1 MRIFIAETF
10 FSLKVTHFNHSRTHS
25 RYTMT
30 PAQQSALVPFRDMSV
45 DLLRG
50 LAIAIM
56 VAANLIPFLLVPPA
70 PFWLRVI
77 ASVAAPLFIFLS
89 GMMVALSFNQKRYRF
104 SYFLLRG
111 GIVVLLGA
119 LLDLL
124 ARGMIPFLDFDVLY
138 LIGLSLPLAY
148 LFLHLD
154 LPKRMLVFLSI
165 IVVTPLA
172 QVFFGY
178 SGLPLSVPMIPV
190 LTGTALPAASE
201 ILRQFLIEG
210 WFPIF
215 PWLAV
220 ALLGAH
226 AGTFRWQDNT
236 IRSFADRD
244 LALLGGGALATGALF
259 WYLLPGPALTPY
271 GYVELFYPPTTEF
284 LLFITGL
291 IFCLFIAADWLVTT
305 RHTFKPL
312 QVLGQCS
319 LAIYVVHTIIIE
331 LLIRPLQLQVSLT
344 LYLAGSLTFIAAMIG
359 LATMIRSL
367 RLRLDKPPF
376 IVRILIGG

>member
-1 MRIFIAETF
+1 
-10 FSLKVTHFNHSRTHS
+10 
-25 RYTMT
+25 MT
-30 PAQQSALVPFRDMSV
+30 PAQASTVVPFRDLSV

-56 VAANLIPFLLVPPA
+56 VAANLIPFLLAPPA

-89 GMMVALSFNQKRYRF
+89 GMMVALSFRLKKHTF

-111 GIVVLLGA
+111 GFVILLGA

-124 ARGMIPFLDFDVLY
+124 TRGMVPFLDFDVLY
-138 LIGLSLPLAY
+138 LIGISLPLAY
-148 LFLHLD
+148 LFLNLD
-154 LPKRMLVFLSI
+154 LRKRVLVLLSVI
-165 IVVTPLA
+165 LLTPLA

-178 SGLPLSVPMIPV
+178 SGLPLSVPVIPV
-190 LTGTALPAASE
+190 LTGSALPSVTD
-201 ILRQFLIEG
+201 ILHQWFIEG

-226 AGTFRWQDNT
+226 AGTFRWQESG
-236 IRSFADRD
+236 IRSFADRQ
-244 LALLGGGALATGALF
+244 LVLLGGGVLVTGSALF
-259 WYLLPGPALTPY
+259 WYTLPGSPLTPH
-271 GYVELFYPPTTEF
+271 GYVELFYPPTLQF

-291 IFCLFIAADWLVTT
+291 IFCLFFSADWLVTT
-305 RHTFKPL
+305 RWHVWPL

-331 LLIRPLQLQVSLT
+331 LCIQPLQLQVPLP
-344 LYLAGSLTFIAAMIG
+344 LYLAGYFIFITLMIG
-359 LATMIRSL
+359 LACVIRSL
-367 RLRLDKPPF
+367 RLILKHPPF
-376 IVRILIGG
+376 FIRAFIGG

>member
-1 MRIFIAETF
+1 MIPVQPWT
-10 FSLKVTHFNHSRTHS
+10 V
-25 RYTMT
+25 
-30 PAQQSALVPFRDMSV
+30 VPFRDLSV

-56 VAANLIPFLLVPPA
+56 VGANLVPFLLAPPA

-89 GMMVALSFNQKRYRF
+89 GMMVALSFRLKKHSS
-104 SYFLLRG
+104 SYFLIRG
-111 GIVVLLGA
+111 GFVILLGA

-124 ARGMIPFLDFDVLY
+124 TRGMVPFLDFDVLY
-138 LIGLSLPLAY
+138 LIGLSLPFAY
-148 LFLHLD
+148 LFLNLD
-154 LPKRMLVFLSI
+154 LRKRVLVLLSI

-178 SGLPLSVPMIPV
+178 SGLPLAVPVMPV
-190 LTGTALPAASE
+190 LYGSALLSVTDV
-201 ILRQFLIEG
+201 LRQWLIEG

-226 AGTFRWQDNT
+226 AGTFRWKDSG
-236 IRSFADRD
+236 IRSFANRQ
-244 LALLGGGALATGALF
+244 LALLGGGVLVTGGVLF
-259 WYLLPGPALTPY
+259 WYVLPGSPLTPH

-291 IFCLFIAADWLVTT
+291 IFCLFFAADCLVTT
-305 RHTFKPL
+305 RWHIWPL
-312 QVLGQCS
+312 EVLGQCS
-319 LAIYVVHTIIIE
+319 LAIYIVHTIIIE
-331 LLIRPLQLQVSLT
+331 LCIQPLQLQVPLA
-344 LYLAGSLTFIAAMIG
+344 LYLAGYFIFITLMIG
-359 LATMIRSL
+359 LACLIRSL
-367 RLRLDKPPF
+367 RLRLDHPPF
-376 IVRILIGG
+376 IIRVLIGG

>member
-1 MRIFIAETF
+1 
-10 FSLKVTHFNHSRTHS
+10 
-25 RYTMT
+25 MT
-30 PAQQSALVPFRDMSV
+30 PSQQRTEAPFRDLSV

-56 VAANLIPFLLVPPA
+56 VAANLIPFLLIPPA

-89 GMMVALSFNQKRYRF
+89 GMMVALSFCSKKHPF
-104 SYFLLRG
+104 SYFLIRG
-111 GIVVLLGA
+111 GFVILLGA

-124 ARGMIPFLDFDVLY
+124 TRGLVPFLDFDVLY
-138 LIGLSLPLAY
+138 LIGISLPLAY

-172 QVFFGY
+172 QIFFGY
-178 SGLPLSVPMIPV
+178 SGLPLSVPMIPI
-190 LTGTALPAASE
+190 LTGSALPTASE
-201 ILRQFLIEG
+201 ILRQYLIEG

-226 AGTFRWQDNT
+226 AGTFRWQEKR
-236 IRSFADRD
+236 IRSFADRE
-244 LALLGGGALATGALF
+244 LAILGGGALATGALF

-271 GYVELFYPPTTEF
+271 GYAELFYPPTTEF
-284 LLFITGL
+284 LLFIAGL

-305 RHTFKPL
+305 RHTFGSL

-331 LLIRPLQLQVSLT
+331 LLIQPLQLQVSLP
-344 LYLAGSLTFIAAMIG
+344 LYLAGSLTFIAAMIA

-367 RLRLDKPPF
+367 RLRLDNPPF
-376 IVRILIGG
+376 IIRVLIGGLYVLM

>member
-1 MRIFIAETF
+1 
-10 FSLKVTHFNHSRTHS
+10 
-25 RYTMT
+25 MT
-30 PAQQSALVPFRDMSV
+30 PAQPWTVVPFRDRSV

-89 GMMVALSFNQKRYRF
+89 GMMVALSFCLKKHTF

-111 GIVVLLGA
+111 GFVVLLGA

-124 ARGMIPFLDFDVLY
+124 ARGAVPFLDFDVLY
-138 LIGLSLPLAY
+138 LIGISLPLAY

-165 IVVTPLA
+165 IVMTPLA

-178 SGLPLSVPMIPV
+178 SGLPLSVPIIPV
-190 LTGTALPAASE
+190 LTGSTLPAASE
-201 ILRQFLIEG
+201 VIRQVLIEG
-210 WFPIF
+210 WFPVF

-226 AGTFRWQDNT
+226 AGTFRWQENS
-236 IRSFADRD
+236 IRSFADRE
-244 LALLGGGALATGALF
+244 LAILGGGALTTGALF

-305 RHTFKPL
+305 RHTFRAL

-319 LAIYVVHTIIIE
+319 LAIYVVHTLIIE
-331 LLIRPLQLQVSLT
+331 LLIQPLQLQVSLPF
-344 LYLAGSLTFIAAMIG
+344 YLAGALIFIAAMVV
-359 LATMIRSL
+359 LACMIRSL
-367 RLRLDKPPF
+367 RLRLDHPPF
-376 IVRILIGG
+376 IIRVLIGG